1 MAVLSRED
9 LMHRLNEALGE
20 DADVSILED
29 VADTY
34 DAAVDH
40 ADADEWERR
49 YNENEAAWRKRY
61 RERFE
66 NGTPE
71 NVSSDHGSGHRRTSD
86 PENETEEIKVKSFDE
101 LFVTE

>member
-9 LMHRLNEALGE
+9 LMKRLNEALGE

-34 DAAVDH
+34 DAVADH
-40 ADADEWERR
+40 SDADEWERR

-61 RERFE
+61 RDRFE
-66 NGTPE
+66 SGTP
-71 NVSSDHGSGHRRTSD
+71 D
-86 PENETEEIKVKSFDE
+86 PEVKNPEDEPQDDEIKVKTFDE
-101 LFVTE
+101 LFVNE

>member
-9 LMHRLNEALGE
+9 LMKRLNEALGE
-20 DADVSILED
+20 DSDVSILED

-34 DAAVDH
+34 DAVADH

-49 YNENEAAWRKRY
+49 YHENEAAWRKRY

-66 NGTPE
+66 SGTP
-71 NVSSDHGSGHRRTSD
+71 NTADNKQDDHHD
-86 PENETEEIKVKSFDE
+86 DEIKVKTFDE

>member
-9 LMHRLNEALGE
+9 LMKRLNEALGE

-34 DAAVDH
+34 DAVADH
-40 ADADEWERR
+40 SDADEWERR

-61 RERFE
+61 RDRFE
-66 NGTPE
+66 SGTP
-71 NVSSDHGSGHRRTSD
+71 D
-86 PENETEEIKVKSFDE
+86 PDRKNLEDDPQEDEIKVKTFDE
-101 LFVTE
+101 LFVNE

>member
-9 LMHRLNEALGE
+9 LMRRLNEALGE

-34 DAAVDH
+34 DAVADH
-40 ADADEWERR
+40 SDADEWERR

-61 RERFE
+61 RDRFE
-66 NGTPE
+66 
-71 NVSSDHGSGHRRTSD
+71 SGLPD
-86 PENETEEIKVKSFDE
+86 PDVKNTNCDPQEDEIKVKTFDE
-101 LFVTE
+101 LFVNE

>member
-9 LMHRLNEALGE
+9 LMKRLNEALGD

-34 DAAVDH
+34 DAVADH
-40 ADADEWERR
+40 SDADEWERK

-61 RERFE
+61 RDRFE
-66 NGTPE
+66 SGTP
-71 NVSSDHGSGHRRTSD
+71 DSGGTSITD
-86 PENETEEIKVKSFDE
+86 DTQEEEIKVKTFDE
-101 LFVTE
+101 LFVNE

>member
-9 LMHRLNEALGE
+9 LMKRLNEALGD

-34 DAAVDH
+34 DAVADH
-40 ADADEWERR
+40 SDADEWERR

-61 RERFE
+61 RDRFE
-66 NGTPE
+66 SGTP
-71 NVSSDHGSGHRRTSD
+71 D
-86 PENETEEIKVKSFDE
+86 PTATNTEDEPQEEEIKVKTFDE
-101 LFVTE
+101 LFVNE

>member
-9 LMHRLNEALGE
+9 LMKRLNEALGE

-34 DAAVDH
+34 DAVADH
-40 ADADEWERR
+40 SDADEWERK

-61 RERFE
+61 RDRFE
-66 NGTPE
+66 
-71 NVSSDHGSGHRRTSD
+71 SGAPDTEVKNLED
-86 PENETEEIKVKSFDE
+86 EPQDEEIKVKTFDE
-101 LFVTE
+101 LFVNE

>member
-9 LMHRLNEALGE
+9 LMKRLNEALGD
-20 DADVSILED
+20 DADVSIMED

-34 DAAVDH
+34 DAVADH
-40 ADADEWERR
+40 SDADEWERK

-66 NGTPE
+66 CGTPD
-71 NVSSDHGSGHRRTSD
+71 SDRTHTED
-86 PENETEEIKVKSFDE
+86 EPQDEEIKVKTFDE
-101 LFVTE
+101 LFVNE

>member
-1 MAVLSRED
+1 MSVLSRED
-9 LMHRLNEALGE
+9 LMKRLNEALGE
-20 DADVSILED
+20 DADVTILED

-34 DAAVDH
+34 DAAADH
-40 ADADEWERR
+40 SDAAEWERK

-66 NGTPE
+66 SGTPDSG
-71 NVSSDHGSGHRRTSD
+71 NVSRETSVPD
-86 PENETEEIKVKSFDE
+86 EENEEIKVKSFDE

>member
-9 LMHRLNEALGE
+9 LMKRLNEALGE

-34 DAAVDH
+34 DAVADH
-40 ADADEWERR
+40 SDAEEWERR

-61 RERFE
+61 RDRFE
-66 NGTPE
+66 SGTPD
-71 NVSSDHGSGHRRTSD
+71 SDRKD
-86 PENETEEIKVKSFDE
+86 PEDEPKEEEIKVKTFDE
-101 LFVTE
+101 LFVNE

>member
-9 LMHRLNEALGE
+9 LMQRLNEALGE

-34 DAAVDH
+34 DAVADH
-40 ADADEWERR
+40 SDADEWERK

-61 RERFE
+61 RDRFE
-66 NGTPE
+66 SGTP
-71 NVSSDHGSGHRRTSD
+71 GSGGTNVED
-86 PENETEEIKVKSFDE
+86 DLQEEEIKVKTFDE
-101 LFVTE
+101 LFVNE